1 MMDVTSAFWHF
12 SQQPLRKL
20 FLVTLIP
27 FFLVAFEAQA
37 ETPFYGAVSGSFATS
52 PSGAATYTIPID
64 VPPGIAG
71 LQPQL
76 ALTYNSQGGNGLLG
90 MGWGL
95 GGQSVIN
102 RCPATIVQDGFKGGI
117 NFDTNDRFCL
127 DGQRLIPTGTD
138 NIALYGSG
146 TSYRTEIETFSKII
160 GYSTQGTGYAY
171 FVVLTKSGQTIEYG
185 YTSDSRIEA
194 NGSNNPSVRVWAIN
208 KVEDTVGNELNFNYI
223 EDFSNGEYRI
233 DSISYANG
241 QRHVAFTYEDRADV
255 SSRYVGAGLVK
266 ATKRLT
272 HIQTFV
278 GTSNIRDYTLNYELN
293 LSPSTSKSRIDNI
306 EECGFDD
313 INSSRECKPA
323 IVLDWG
329 NAFEDGF
336 TRTFSALGLSDAAG
350 WWKAKHFSTIS
361 YADLNGDGKADL
373 CARGSAGVHCWIGTG
388 DGFVSAF
395 SGPGLSDADGWG
407 EAKYYSTIR
416 YSDLNGDGKADL
428 CARGGAGVQ
437 CNKQVFGAND
447 LLQSLTNGNGHVTS
461 INYLPITDNTIYTKD
476 QSPPQFPDVVNIQSP
491 MYVVA
496 SHETDNGIGGSY
508 KMSYTYGGAKSHRL
522 GRGYLGFQWQETVDE
537 ETGITTRTEHLQDP
551 GNYEYIG
558 RVDNS
563 EVRLSDNTLLRRVDY
578 SYDTMLSDAGM
589 RYPYLAQSIESQY
602 ETDGS
607 LISTVTNSTS
617 GYDLYGNPRY
627 STTSTTS
634 TTDGLETFT
643 RQTDSTVTND
653 VINWRLGVI
662 TSSKVTNTIP
672 GQPPQ
677 SRESSFAYDSLNGLL
692 MSETIEPNNPSLWV
706 TTAYEYDLN
715 GNKTKST
722 VTGAD
727 LAQPRITTTS
737 YDLVNNQF
745 PYVITNAEG
754 HSETRLYDAATGK
767 IISLTGPNLL
777 TTTWVYDAFGRAS
790 NELRA
795 DGTST
800 ATVYGSGSDLSCS
813 STSLNAAHF
822 IKTTKTGAPST
833 VIYFDKLS
841 REVQRCTTGFD
852 GSLVYKD
859 TEYNAHGKVTRVSR
873 NYFSGSS
880 KVWTTYAYDELGRPL
895 TETTDG
901 ILGSASYIY
910 AGKTTSV
917 TNPLLQTSSR
927 TVNAIGKLVLVTDAL
942 GNNVHYQYD
951 PFGNLIQVTDALGN
965 EVKMGFNI
973 RGHKIWMD
981 DPDMG
986 YWDYGYNV
994 LGEMNWQRDAK
1005 LQTTTMQYDKLG
1017 RMIGRV
1023 DGDGTTTW
1031 AYDTALNGIGKL
1043 HAVTRPEDAYSK
1055 TYGYD
1060 GYGRGLD
1067 VTTAILAVDYTMS
1080 TAYTADGKVD
1090 TITYPVGTGATP
1102 FAVQNVYNAN
1112 GYLEKVQKSDASI
1125 AYWTA
1130 NVVNAAGQ
1138 VTWETLGNSIDT
1150 LRSFNGSSGLVSAIS
1165 TGNMG
1170 GVQSL
1175 SYDFDAGGNLKQRID
1190 DNQGYSENFLY
1201 DDLNRLTSAELVE
1214 FAVTKNY
1221 QYNAVGNIINKSD
1234 VSANDYVYPAS
1245 GVNSVRPHA
1254 VTSAGGNTYSYDA
1267 NGNMVSGAG
1276 RTLSYTSTNKPY
1288 DIQAGGTYSTF
1299 AYAPNQGRIVQ
1310 TNNEGTTIYLKPVG
1324 NSNTLY
1330 EKQTKNNVVTHKYY
1344 VYGGSGMVATYQERD
1359 NATSDTRYFHKDHL
1373 GSIDAIT
1380 DEVGTVIER
1389 LSYDAFG
1396 KRRVTPCNGV
1406 DPTCLLTSSITT
1418 LGFTGHEHLAAL
1430 GLIHMNGRVYD
1441 PTLGRFMSADPQVKY
1456 AKSTQGFNR
1465 YSYVDNNPLS
1475 RIDMDGFGWLSKAW
1489 RKIKKAV
1496 VIIVVIVAAV
1506 YTGGLQWLLL
1516 WGVL

>member
-1 MMDVTSAFWHF
+1 M
-12 SQQPLRKL
+12 
-20 FLVTLIP
+20 
-27 FFLVAFEAQA
+27 
-37 ETPFYGAVSGSFATS
+37 
-52 PSGAATYTIPID
+52 
-64 VPPGIAG
+64 
-71 LQPQL
+71 
-76 ALTYNSQGGNGLLG
+76 
-90 MGWGL
+90 
-95 GGQSVIN
+95 
-102 RCPATIVQDGFKGGI
+102 
-117 NFDTNDRFCL
+117 
-127 DGQRLIPTGTD
+127 
-138 NIALYGSG
+138 
-146 TSYRTEIETFSKII
+146 
-160 GYSTQGTGYAY
+160 
-171 FVVLTKSGQTIEYG
+171 
-185 YTSDSRIEA
+185 
-194 NGSNNPSVRVWAIN
+194 
-208 KVEDTVGNELNFNYI
+208 
-223 EDFSNGEYRI
+223 
-233 DSISYANG
+233 
-241 QRHVAFTYEDRADV
+241 
-255 SSRYVGAGLVK
+255 
-266 ATKRLT
+266 
-272 HIQTFV
+272 
-278 GTSNIRDYTLNYELN
+278 
-293 LSPSTSKSRIDNI
+293 
-306 EECGFDD
+306 
-313 INSSRECKPA
+313 
-323 IVLDWG
+323 
-329 NAFEDGF
+329 
-336 TRTFSALGLSDAAG
+336 
-350 WWKAKHFSTIS
+350 
-361 YADLNGDGKADL
+361 
-373 CARGSAGVHCWIGTG
+373 
-388 DGFVSAF
+388 
-395 SGPGLSDADGWG
+395 
-407 EAKYYSTIR
+407 
-416 YSDLNGDGKADL
+416 NGDGKADL

>member
-627 STTSTTS
+627 STT
-634 TTDGLETFT
+634 
-643 RQTDSTVTND
+643 
-653 VINWRLGVI
+653 
-662 TSSKVTNTIP
+662 
-672 GQPPQ
+672 
-677 SRESSFAYDSLNGLL
+677 
-692 MSETIEPNNPSLWV
+692 
-706 TTAYEYDLN
+706 
-715 GNKTKST
+715 
-722 VTGAD
+722 
-727 LAQPRITTTS
+727 
-737 YDLVNNQF
+737 
-745 PYVITNAEG
+745 
-754 HSETRLYDAATGK
+754 
-767 IISLTGPNLL
+767 
-777 TTTWVYDAFGRAS
+777 
-790 NELRA
+790 
-795 DGTST
+795 
-800 ATVYGSGSDLSCS
+800 
-813 STSLNAAHF
+813 
-822 IKTTKTGAPST
+822 
-833 VIYFDKLS
+833 
-841 REVQRCTTGFD
+841 
-852 GSLVYKD
+852 
-859 TEYNAHGKVTRVSR
+859 
-873 NYFSGSS
+873 
-880 KVWTTYAYDELGRPL
+880 
-895 TETTDG
+895 
-901 ILGSASYIY
+901 
-910 AGKTTSV
+910 
-917 TNPLLQTSSR
+917 
-927 TVNAIGKLVLVTDAL
+927 
-942 GNNVHYQYD
+942 
-951 PFGNLIQVTDALGN
+951 
-965 EVKMGFNI
+965 
-973 RGHKIWMD
+973 
-981 DPDMG
+981 
-986 YWDYGYNV
+986 
-994 LGEMNWQRDAK
+994 
-1005 LQTTTMQYDKLG
+1005 
-1017 RMIGRV
+1017 
-1023 DGDGTTTW
+1023 
-1031 AYDTALNGIGKL
+1031 
-1043 HAVTRPEDAYSK
+1043 
-1055 TYGYD
+1055 
-1060 GYGRGLD
+1060 
-1067 VTTAILAVDYTMS
+1067 
-1080 TAYTADGKVD
+1080 
-1090 TITYPVGTGATP
+1090 
-1102 FAVQNVYNAN
+1102 
-1112 GYLEKVQKSDASI
+1112 
-1125 AYWTA
+1125 
-1130 NVVNAAGQ
+1130 
-1138 VTWETLGNSIDT
+1138 
-1150 LRSFNGSSGLVSAIS
+1150 
-1165 TGNMG
+1165 
-1170 GVQSL
+1170 
-1175 SYDFDAGGNLKQRID
+1175 
-1190 DNQGYSENFLY
+1190 
-1201 DDLNRLTSAELVE
+1201 
-1214 FAVTKNY
+1214 
-1221 QYNAVGNIINKSD
+1221 
-1234 VSANDYVYPAS
+1234 
-1245 GVNSVRPHA
+1245 
-1254 VTSAGGNTYSYDA
+1254 
-1267 NGNMVSGAG
+1267 
-1276 RTLSYTSTNKPY
+1276 
-1288 DIQAGGTYSTF
+1288 
-1299 AYAPNQGRIVQ
+1299 
-1310 TNNEGTTIYLKPVG
+1310 
-1324 NSNTLY
+1324 
-1330 EKQTKNNVVTHKYY
+1330 
-1344 VYGGSGMVATYQERD
+1344 
-1359 NATSDTRYFHKDHL
+1359 
-1373 GSIDAIT
+1373 
-1380 DEVGTVIER
+1380 
-1389 LSYDAFG
+1389 
-1396 KRRVTPCNGV
+1396 
-1406 DPTCLLTSSITT
+1406 
-1418 LGFTGHEHLAAL
+1418 
-1430 GLIHMNGRVYD
+1430 
-1441 PTLGRFMSADPQVKY
+1441 
-1456 AKSTQGFNR
+1456 
-1465 YSYVDNNPLS
+1465 
-1475 RIDMDGFGWLSKAW
+1475 
-1489 RKIKKAV
+1489 
-1496 VIIVVIVAAV
+1496 
-1506 YTGGLQWLLL
+1506 
-1516 WGVL
+1516 